1 MFVDQLSTSP
11 HHRLNQ
17 ILHTLKHVH
26 ACELPVNNLTQLQ
39 EWASQ
44 AHSDRLKIVETHTFN
59 SYMQQPAYVK
69 ANLIL
74 EAVRMLTE
82 VAPKRRKTVKEHE
95 ELQKN
100 MLNEGKQKPDFL
112 DLDKDGNR
120 KEPMSQAAK
129 QAKKKVSEAN
139 SKPDFLD
146 LDKDGN
152 RKEPMKQAAK
162 QAKHKAVDEAK
173 QDPEADEAIRNYKG
187 PITYGKTKK
196 AKGSQP
202 YMMGTYHREKTGSA
216 LADLPVRVSSIRKPA
231 LKEDAN
237 LDKAQT
243 LLAAKDI
250 TDRLQKMAEDAAKM
264 AVDDLMPLVDT
275 MKDQF
280 GLEQATAFNNVVK
293 QQLQT
298 VLDSIIAAKDQTD
311 NAINTMETG
320 GMPAAPSD
328 IGQPLPPMGGAAPA
342 PVAEPAMAPEGEPAP
357 DMGAEPGAEGEI
369 DFEKEFAAMP
379 ATSGPEQEPLGRA
392 KKEVA
397 EAVNKSQDHKDLLAN
412 TANAAMTGK
421 DEKGRPVNKLDAQK
435 TLKAL
440 TNMKEAAKKTRSP
453 YAIGMSQAMKQTG
466 DKPPLKKSTIVKAHD
481 IARGIESDLKESR
494 EQVKQAKQQM
504 DQAVSEYNTH
514 VGSLKESWIHQQ
526 GDLRSAVLQA
536 KVIVS
541 REQLQEAIAEYKQ
554 HKQEHEQHVL
564 MQAQVQVKL
573 AKLDEQISQT
583 PYGVK
588 GELNS
593 GKQFRKFF
601 EHAEMRDTWVRYN
614 QAHIQ
619 HVQHVDVAEMQH
631 MRDKLSKLI

>member
-74 EAVRMLTE
+74 EAVKMLTE

-95 ELQKN
+95 ETS
-100 MLNEGKQKPDFL
+100 MRSLNEGKTK
-112 DLDKDGNR
+112 
-120 KEPMSQAAK
+120 AAK
-129 QAKKKVSEAN
+129 KLDAVGQEDADINNDGKVDKTDAYLHNRRKAVGKSMKALKEYVETVPSDDAFDKIKKAGAQNVKTTSDAIVFSH
-139 SKPDFLD
+139 K
-146 LDKDGN
+146 G
-152 RKEPMKQAAK
+152 
-162 QAKHKAVDEAK
+162 AKHEVPHHNSPDGHRHVKLKDLNAKLKAMNA
-173 QDPEADEAIRNYKG
+173 PL
-187 PITYGKTKK
+187 
-196 AKGSQP
+196 
-202 YMMGTYHREKTGSA
+202 M
-216 LADLPVRVSSIRKPA
+216 
-231 LKEDAN
+231 EDAN

>member
-1 MFVDQLSTSP
+1 MFVDQLSASP

-39 EWASQ
+39 EWAAQ
-44 AHSDRLKIVETHTFN
+44 AQSERAHIVETHTFN

-69 ANLIL
+69 ASLIL
-74 EAVRMLTE
+74 EAVKMLTE
-82 VAPKRRKTVKEHE
+82 VAPKRRKTVKEHKE
-95 ELQKN
+95 PHMRPLT
-100 MLNEGKQKPDFL
+100 EGKQKPDFL

-120 KEPMSQAAK
+120 KEPMKQAAD

-139 SKPDFLD
+139 KPDFLD

-162 QAKHKAVDEAK
+162 QAKHQDVEEAKHDPEGDEAV
-173 QDPEADEAIRNYKG
+173 RNYKG

-202 YMMGTYHREKTGSA
+202 YMMGTYHRDKTGSA

-250 TDRLQKMAEDAAKM
+250 TDRLQGMAEDAAKM

-342 PVAEPAMAPEGEPAP
+342 AAPAAEPAMAPEGEPAAA
-357 DMGAEPGAEGEI
+357 DAGAEGEI
-369 DFEKEFAAMP
+369 DFEKEFAASP
-379 ATSGPEQEPLGRA
+379 ATSGPEEEPLGRA

-397 EAVNKSQDHKDLLAN
+397 EALNKSQDHKDLLAN

-421 DEKGRPVNKLDAQK
+421 DENGRPVNKQDAQK

-440 TNMKEAAKKTRSP
+440 TNMKEAAQKTRSP

-466 DKPPLKKSTIVKAHD
+466 DKPPLKKSTITKAHD

-494 EQVKQAKQQM
+494 LQVKQAKQQM

-536 KVIVS
+536 KVITS

-554 HKQEHEQHVL
+554 HKQEHDQHVL
-564 MQAQVQVKL
+564 MQAQVQTKL
-573 AKLDEQISQT
+573 RKLDEQIAQT

-588 GELNS
+588 GELHT
-593 GKQFRKFF
+593 GTQFRKFF
-601 EHAEMRDTWVRYN
+601 ESAEMRDTWIRYN
-614 QAHIQ
+614 QARIQ
-619 HVQHVDVAEMQH
+619 QVQHVHVAEMQQV
-631 MRDKLSKLI
+631 RNRLFKLI